1 VIRLVIANQKGG
13 VAKTT
18 TTLALAREFAE
29 RGLKILL
36 IDIDSQGSIGASLGL
51 KPQNYLYSL
60 LISNFRF
67 KDCIVSAHP
76 NIDVVCSNRETND
89 IEGILTPRTGR
100 ELVLQATLTPVENDY
115 DVVMID
121 CPPSISLLQSCALMY
136 AQQLLI
142 PLTMDPLSLQG
153 AYAAI
158 QTSATLNKLYKTDIR
173 PVAVVPVQ
181 VDRRLQM
188 TELILSSLEIL
199 AKDYGI
205 PMLPVVRT
213 DSVVTKATRS
223 KQFLV
228 DYDPKCKAVE
238 DYRQVAEQLLDHLKG
253 QLNERHFSV
262 PAQA

>member
-1 VIRLVIANQKGG
+1 MIRIVIANQKGG

-29 RGLKILL
+29 RGLKVLL

-67 KDCIVSAHP
+67 KDCIVTAHS

-100 ELVLQATLTPVENDY
+100 ELVLQATLTPIENEY

-142 PLTMDPLSLQG
+142 PLSMDPLSLQG

-158 QTSATLNKLYKTDIR
+158 QTSTTLNRLFKANIQ
-173 PVAVVPVQ
+173 PVAVLPVQ

-188 TELILSSLEIL
+188 TDVILERLKSISSEYNL
-199 AKDYGI
+199 
-205 PMLPVVRT
+205 
-213 DSVVTKATRS
+213 
-223 KQFLV
+223 
-228 DYDPKCKAVE
+228 
-238 DYRQVAEQLLDHLKG
+238 H
-253 QLNERHFSV
+253 
-262 PAQA
+262 